1 MYKDQEKQR
10 AAQRETM
17 RRYRRKQG
25 ITKEGI
31 TGQGIT
37 QAGVT
42 VHDITEVM
50 GVANATDPDTQ
61 AVWNRHQAQHR
72 PTVYIDTSA
81 RRTSAA
87 LPGQPG
93 YAGDCIECP
102 SVSWQASSRQTND
115 DPVSH
120 D

>member
-1 MYKDQEKQR
+1 MYKDKDKQR

-72 PTVYIDTSA
+72 PTVYPDQSLRQTDTS
-81 RRTSAA
+81 

-93 YAGDCIECP
+93 YAGVC
-102 SVSWQASSRQTND
+102 V
-115 DPVSH
+115 
-120 D
+120 